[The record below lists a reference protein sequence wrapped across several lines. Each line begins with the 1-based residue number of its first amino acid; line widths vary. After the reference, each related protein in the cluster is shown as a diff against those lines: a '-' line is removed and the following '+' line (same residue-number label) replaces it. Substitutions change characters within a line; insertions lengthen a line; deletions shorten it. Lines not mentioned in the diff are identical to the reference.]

1 MATKAT
7 EKEVLVTL
15 GYGTFNMFLPA
26 SRAAQ
31 FVEVIS
37 HATFI
42 TYSGY
47 QDGEYVNH
55 STKSPEFAVTP
66 NPQPIAVSIA
76 EATVAD
82 IPLRQYLRDK
92 ELPYGN

>member
-42 TYSGY
+42 TYTDY
-47 QDGEYVNH
+47 QNGEYVNH
-55 STKSPEFAVTP
+55 STKAPEFGVTP
-66 NPQPIAVSIA
+66 NPQPIAISLA
-76 EATVAD
+76 EAEVAD
-82 IPLRQYLRDK
+82 IPLRQYLKDK
-92 ELPYGN
+92 ELPHGN